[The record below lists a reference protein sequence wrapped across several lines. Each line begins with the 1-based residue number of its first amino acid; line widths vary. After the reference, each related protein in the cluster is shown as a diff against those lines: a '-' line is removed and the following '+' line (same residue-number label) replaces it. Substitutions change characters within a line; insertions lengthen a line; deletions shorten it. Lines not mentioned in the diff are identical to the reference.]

1 MCKCAKWFT
10 MVSQCMAPALLGIF
24 LIAGCAHSAE
34 PPYPVKPIRLV
45 LGVGTGG
52 VGDILMRTVAAQL
65 SEQMGQQV
73 VVENRPSA
81 GGVSAALTVSKADP
95 DGYTWLQT
103 GNGVAISAS
112 LYKTLSYDILKEFA
126 QVSTVGHFQLVLL
139 ATPESKFASVTD
151 VVNFA
156 KRNPGKLDIGSTSP
170 GSTQFLAAE
179 LFKVVTGIS
188 AQTIPFKSNSQLFT
202 AMRGGEV
209 RVAFEL
215 IGPAMVHIRAKTINA
230 LAFGS
235 TRRFSALPDVPTM
248 KESGIEGYDV
258 TSWTGVSLPAKT
270 PPALIER
277 IAREIGRAVAVP
289 DVRQKMLDMGIEPR
303 ACTPKEARALMV
315 NDIAKWRDLITR
327 AGIEKQ

>member
-1 MCKCAKWFT
+1 MHKRAKQAASSRRCFEW
-10 MVSQCMAPALLGIF
+10 LLLF
-24 LIAGCAHSAE
+24 LLTAVGTAHGAE
-34 PPYPVKPIRLV
+34 PSFPTKPIRLV

-52 VGDILMRTVAAQL
+52 VGDILMRSVAAQL

-81 GGVSAALTVSKADP
+81 GGVSAALTVSKADA

-112 LYKTLSYDILKEFA
+112 LYKTLAYDVLKEFA

-139 ATPESKFASVTD
+139 ATPESKFASVAD
-151 VVNFA
+151 VVNYA
-156 KRNPGKLDIGSTSP
+156 KRNPGRLDIGSTSP
-170 GSTQFLAAE
+170 GSTQYLSAE

-215 IGPAMVHIRAKTINA
+215 IGPAMVHIHAKTINA

-235 TRRFSALPDVPTM
+235 TRRFPALPDVPTM
-248 KESGIEGYDV
+248 KESGIDGYDV
-258 TSWTGVSLPAKT
+258 TSWTGISVPAKT

-277 IAREIGRAVAVP
+277 LSREIGRAVAEP
-289 DVRQKMLDMGIEPR
+289 GIRQKMLDMGIEPR

-315 NDIAKWRDLITR
+315 NDIAKWRELIAR

>member
-1 MCKCAKWFT
+1 MQVRVKSFPVGLACFISVLLAA
-10 MVSQCMAPALLGIF
+10 MVCSATPA
-24 LIAGCAHSAE
+24 AE
-34 PPYPVKPIRLV
+34 PQYPLKPIRLV

-81 GGVSAALTVSKADP
+81 GGVSAALAVSKADP
-95 DGYTWLQT
+95 DGYTLLQT

-112 LYKTLSYDILKEFA
+112 LYKTLSYDVLKEFA

-139 ATPESKFASVTD
+139 ATPESKFTSVAD
-151 VVNFA
+151 VINFA
-156 KRNPGKLDIGSTSP
+156 KRNPDKLDIGSTSP
-170 GSTQFLAAE
+170 GSTQYLAAE
-179 LFKVVTGIS
+179 LFKVVTGIA
-188 AQTIPFKSNSQLFT
+188 AQTVPFKSNSQLFT

-235 TRRFSALPDVPTM
+235 TRRFSVLPDVPTM
-248 KESGIEGYDV
+248 KESGIDGYDV
-258 TSWTGVSLPAKT
+258 SSWTGVSVPAKT
-270 PPALIER
+270 PPALIDR
-277 IAREIGRAVAVP
+277 LAREIGQAVAAP
-289 DVRQKMLDMGIEPR
+289 DIRQKMLDMGIEPR
-303 ACTPKEARALMV
+303 ACTPAEARALMV
-315 NDIAKWRDLITR
+315 NDMAKWRDLISR